1 MLKLGIE
8 RRRVES
14 EAIVLR
20 VQQQSLRYEART
32 TRKMGPRPGP
42 VKSLRCRVEKQYEK
56 VPVYAQH

>member
-20 VQQQSLRYEART
+20 VQQQSLRYEVRT

-42 VKSLRCRVEKQYEK
+42 VKSLRLRVGK
-56 VPVYAQH
+56 